1 MYPDDPRSPFF
12 NENGNEMAPL
22 ARLHLNRINV
32 IPKSCTDKV
41 ITDLMDELVVSE
53 NSQDVFR
60 RKHLLF
66 YWFWSIKIY
75 T

>member
-12 NENGNEMAPL
+12 NENGNDIAPL

-41 ITDLMDELVVSE
+41 ITDLMGELVVSE

-60 RKHLLF
+60 RKYLLF
-66 YWFWSIKIY
+66 YWF
-75 T
+75 